1 MKSKLKL
8 VDRLIEAARPR
19 TMDEL
24 INVVHSIP
32 EISNN
37 GTHFKIVKYKGYTQG
52 IRVYITGSKISH
64 PFWGKVKDTLIRN
77 GHTIYLTEYLQPSKY
92 GDQTTITTVRPHQI
106 EMIED

>member
-8 VDRLIEAARPR
+8 VDQLIEAAKPQ

-64 PFWGKVKDTLIRN
+64 PLPAKDKVYSILKGLEHFEKAGEAWI
-77 GHTIYLTEYLQPSKY
+77 E
-92 GDQTTITTVRPHQI
+92 HQAN
-106 EMIED
+106 